1 MSWFLSPVSS
11 PASSPASSR
20 SVQSFLQIKRSKSLG
35 AQEPGLQKVSPLLF
49 TVAAPFELMNFARG
63 AAGEAAHFR
72 RLSPANANQFELF
85 CSKSCCVSCRWSLLS
100 FPLDPNDDDDD
111 NNELQY
117 FLLSVCFRLGRRPC
131 VEWWACRLA
140 SQPASQADHFKVG
153 GAAQVALFL
162 RWPPFEGFTFITFI
176 YFSPELIR
184 LDSLAP
190 QTTPSTPPTPRTPP
204 KTPKTASNTGH
215 FPLDLLLS
223 R

>member
-1 MSWFLSPVSS
+1 MIWAPRRSVCGSSSSSWFLS

-35 AQEPGLQKVSPLLF
+35 AQEPGLQKVPPLLF

-85 CSKSCCVSCRWSLLS
+85 CSKSCCVSCRWWWWSLSLLLS
-100 FPLDPNDDDDD
+100 FPLAPNDDD

-131 VEWWACRLA
+131 VEWWACRPA
-140 SQPASQADHFKVG
+140 SQPG
-153 GAAQVALFL
+153 
-162 RWPPFEGFTFITFI
+162 R
-176 YFSPELIR
+176 
-184 LDSLAP
+184 
-190 QTTPSTPPTPRTPP
+190 
-204 KTPKTASNTGH
+204 
-215 FPLDLLLS
+215 PL
-223 R
+223 